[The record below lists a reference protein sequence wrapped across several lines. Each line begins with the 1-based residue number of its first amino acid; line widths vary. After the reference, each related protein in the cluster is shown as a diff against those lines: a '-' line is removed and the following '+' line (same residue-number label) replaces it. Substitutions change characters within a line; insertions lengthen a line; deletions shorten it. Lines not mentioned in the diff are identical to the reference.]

1 MHDISI
7 KYFVFYLMATNMF
20 HDSSAI
26 VYIGI
31 ISQLTGVAMPR
42 FARRNASIQ
51 RIGCDLGALTKRRS
65 ADSIGFRH
73 RELNKLV
80 GYGCFSGF
88 QTWDSNRLCTFRFHS
103 QCFPIF
109 ITGDLCFFLSG
120 NQRFCWWWSTKL
132 LVEPCK
138 TTILFVGEIIH
149 FPTCFGKSRLIP
161 FLGGDSHSS
170 KSSAQ
175 NVALQGLR
183 WFSKPRLQRCLRNRL
198 KPQVRAV
205 KGWMRFEQ
213 WLRSTLVDWWLV
225 DICCGMGME
234 I

>member
-88 QTWDSNRLCTFRFHS
+88 QT
-103 QCFPIF
+103 
-109 ITGDLCFFLSG
+109 
-120 NQRFCWWWSTKL
+120 
-132 LVEPCK
+132 
-138 TTILFVGEIIH
+138 
-149 FPTCFGKSRLIP
+149 
-161 FLGGDSHSS
+161 
-170 KSSAQ
+170 
-175 NVALQGLR
+175 
-183 WFSKPRLQRCLRNRL
+183 
-198 KPQVRAV
+198 
-205 KGWMRFEQ
+205 
-213 WLRSTLVDWWLV
+213 
-225 DICCGMGME
+225 
-234 I
+234 